1 MADGRGSV
9 VSQRGAAGSGTDH
22 HLDLTVGVRPRRPR
36 PPGGSTVPAAR
47 AASASRAEPVGV
59 SVACLEL
66 VRDLGALRRR
76 DSVPLRRQVDDGPTA
91 GRSPTNLCAA
101 LLVRVA
107 ASTRDIRNRASG
119 QRRRRHHP
127 SADRRRILEQRPIP
141 LRRES
146 LSASTNCRSR
156 TRSGLSENI
165 VRYRSFGGLRERPRS
180 AELRRSRQQALNSDV
195 KVSAAPNDGSV
206 ARGAPSVPDRRQRR
220 MPDLGR
226 PAGVR

>member
-146 LSASTNCRSR
+146 LSASTNCRTR
-156 TRSGLSENI
+156 TVGGAPGTTRPLPRGRVGAS
-165 VRYRSFGGLRERPRS
+165 VRNRGYRAAVAPRACRRS
-180 AELRRSRQQALNSDV
+180 AEV
-195 KVSAAPNDGSV
+195 
-206 ARGAPSVPDRRQRR
+206 
-220 MPDLGR
+220 GR
-226 PAGVR
+226 PAARRLPPVI